1 MLKEDYIKQM
11 SSLTN
16 LPASFLNQLYKL
28 NMLAVSNELHTQ
40 MVSKEPIKKVSLST
54 YGELRIHQEN
64 GNLIYKFLPSD
75 EFNSII
81 RKTIIERKD
90 QLEEKLEE
98 RLVKKI
104 YDNYSDFMEGSLDNI
119 EIGIK
124 VYKAFEDIYSYINST
139 SNLDKIDTLNYIK
152 SVLLKAGM
160 KEVIDGRKQRK

>member
-40 MVSKEPIKKVSLST
+40 MVSKEPVKKVSLST

-90 QLEEKLEE
+90 QLEEKLEA

-124 VYKAFEDIYSYINST
+124 VYRA
-139 SNLDKIDTLNYIK
+139 
-152 SVLLKAGM
+152 
-160 KEVIDGRKQRK
+160 